1 MTLVII
7 LFYNIPAWKQKS
19 YRKWLGTSGK
29 GFKTDTRIV
38 SKETGP
44 RIGLARMAKVLNDLI
59 LSKMD

>member
-7 LFYNIPAWKQKS
+7 LVYNIPAWSAMSQEVAQ
-19 YRKWLGTSGK
+19 LSGK

-38 SKETGP
+38 SKEAGP

-59 LSKMD
+59 LS